1 MSILAENVKTIY
13 EKIAAAAKKSGRN
26 PEDITLVAAT
36 KTVSADR
43 INEAIRAG
51 LTDIGENRVQ
61 EFTEKYEDITEPVR
75 RHFIG
80 HLQTNKVKYII
91 GKVCLIHSA
100 ESEKL
105 LDEIERLSQKHG
117 IITDVLI
124 EVNASGEESKF
135 GVEFDDVLPMLENNE
150 KRENVRIRGLMTIGP
165 NYSGEDEIRAA
176 FCKMHELFKN
186 LRENSFKNSSMDFLS
201 MGMSNDFE
209 IAIEEGANI
218 VRVGSAIFGER
229 IYK

>member
-105 LDEIERLSQKHG
+105 LDEIERQ
-117 IITDVLI
+117 
-124 EVNASGEESKF
+124 
-135 GVEFDDVLPMLENNE
+135 
-150 KRENVRIRGLMTIGP
+150 
-165 NYSGEDEIRAA
+165 
-176 FCKMHELFKN
+176 
-186 LRENSFKNSSMDFLS
+186 DFPKS
-201 MGMSNDFE
+201 TE
-209 IAIEEGANI
+209 
-218 VRVGSAIFGER
+218 
-229 IYK
+229 